1 MKHIIDINTWE
12 RKENYEFFL
21 GFQNPTISITS
32 EVECAGAKA
41 RAKAAGESFFLH
53 YLYAVLR
60 AVNEIP
66 EFRFRIDAEG
76 RVVYFDHVDML
87 TPIKVKENGRFFT
100 IRLPWNTDFQTF
112 YTTAKAIINDIDP
125 NGNPYDME
133 KVGGKDLLDV
143 ILLSATPDLYFTSL
157 TCTQEH
163 RHGSNYPLM
172 NAGKAILK
180 EGKLV
185 MPIAMTIHHGF
196 ILLTLFFYIVVC
208 HGRVCLLRSTLYFRN
223 SSTFL

>member
-1 MKHIIDINTWE
+1 MKHIIDTNTWE

-196 ILLTLFFYIVVC
+196 IDGHHLSLFYKKVEE
-208 HGRVCLLRSTLYFRN
+208 
-223 SSTFL
+223 FLK

>member
-112 YTTAKAIINDIDP
+112 YDIDP

-196 ILLTLFFYIVVC
+196 IDGHHLSLFYKKVEE
-208 HGRVCLLRSTLYFRN
+208 
-223 SSTFL
+223 FLK

>member
-41 RAKAAGESFFLH
+41 RAKVAGESFFLH

-196 ILLTLFFYIVVC
+196 IDGHHLSLFYKKVEE
-208 HGRVCLLRSTLYFRN
+208 
-223 SSTFL
+223 FLK

>member
-76 RVVYFDHVDML
+76 RVVYFDHEDML

-196 ILLTLFFYIVVC
+196 IDGHHLSLFYKKVEE
-208 HGRVCLLRSTLYFRN
+208 
-223 SSTFL
+223 FLK

>member
-1 MKHIIDINTWE
+1 MKHIIDINTCE

-66 EFRFRIDAEG
+66 EFRFRIDTEG

-196 ILLTLFFYIVVC
+196 IDGHHLSLFYKKVEE
-208 HGRVCLLRSTLYFRN
+208 
-223 SSTFL
+223 FLK

>member
-66 EFRFRIDAEG
+66 EFRFRIDTEG
-76 RVVYFDHVDML
+76 RVVYFDDVHML

-196 ILLTLFFYIVVC
+196 IDGHHLSLFYKKVEK
-208 HGRVCLLRSTLYFRN
+208 
-223 SSTFL
+223 FLK

>member
-185 MPIAMTIHHGF
+185 MPIAMTIRTGVIDGHH
-196 ILLTLFFYIVVC
+196 ISLFYKKVEE
-208 HGRVCLLRSTLYFRN
+208 
-223 SSTFL
+223 FLK

>member
-66 EFRFRIDAEG
+66 EFRFRIDTEG

-87 TPIKVKENGRFFT
+87 TPIKEKENGRFFT

-196 ILLTLFFYIVVC
+196 IDGHHLSLFYKKVEE
-208 HGRVCLLRSTLYFRN
+208 
-223 SSTFL
+223 FLK

>member
-66 EFRFRIDAEG
+66 EFRFRIDTEG

-87 TPIKVKENGRFFT
+87 TPIKENGRFFT

-196 ILLTLFFYIVVC
+196 IDGHHLSLFYKKVEK
-208 HGRVCLLRSTLYFRN
+208 
-223 SSTFL
+223 FLK

>member
-66 EFRFRIDAEG
+66 EFRFRIDAES

-112 YTTAKAIINDIDP
+112 YTTAKAIISDIDP

-196 ILLTLFFYIVVC
+196 IDGHHLSLFYKKVEE
-208 HGRVCLLRSTLYFRN
+208 
-223 SSTFL
+223 FLK

>member
-125 NGNPYDME
+125 NGNPYDVE

-196 ILLTLFFYIVVC
+196 IDGHHLSLFYKKVEE
-208 HGRVCLLRSTLYFRN
+208 
-223 SSTFL
+223 FLK

>member
-125 NGNPYDME
+125 NVNPYDME

-196 ILLTLFFYIVVC
+196 IDGHHLSLFYKKVEE
-208 HGRVCLLRSTLYFRN
+208 
-223 SSTFL
+223 FLK

>member
-112 YTTAKAIINDIDP
+112 YTTAIAIINDIDP

-196 ILLTLFFYIVVC
+196 IDGHHLSLFYKKVEE
-208 HGRVCLLRSTLYFRN
+208 
-223 SSTFL
+223 FLK

>member
-196 ILLTLFFYIVVC
+196 IDGHHLSLLYKKVEE
-208 HGRVCLLRSTLYFRN
+208 
-223 SSTFL
+223 FLK

>member
-180 EGKLV
+180 ERKLV
-185 MPIAMTIHHGF
+185 TPIAMTIHHGF
-196 ILLTLFFYIVVC
+196 IDGHHLSLFYKKVEE
-208 HGRVCLLRSTLYFRN
+208 
-223 SSTFL
+223 FLK

>member
-76 RVVYFDHVDML
+76 RVVYFVHVDML

-196 ILLTLFFYIVVC
+196 IDGHHLSLFYKKVEE
-208 HGRVCLLRSTLYFRN
+208 
-223 SSTFL
+223 FLK

>member
-87 TPIKVKENGRFFT
+87 TPI
-100 IRLPWNTDFQTF
+100 RLPWNTDFQTF
-112 YTTAKAIINDIDP
+112 YTPAKAIINDIDP

-196 ILLTLFFYIVVC
+196 IDGHHLSLFYKKVEE
-208 HGRVCLLRSTLYFRN
+208 
-223 SSTFL
+223 FLK